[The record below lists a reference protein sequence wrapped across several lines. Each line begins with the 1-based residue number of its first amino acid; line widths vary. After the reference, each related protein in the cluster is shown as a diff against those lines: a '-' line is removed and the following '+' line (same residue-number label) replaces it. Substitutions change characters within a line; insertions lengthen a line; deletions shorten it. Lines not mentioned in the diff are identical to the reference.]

1 MDTNEPIKVEVNE
14 VNIEDGQ
21 PSTIESASKAL
32 SDGSREES
40 PSYKQHTWT
49 VEQRLTLNMLGEYSN
64 HWKDKTAVFNH
75 FHKSDLRNR
84 GGLRRA
90 VVNTQYNDMRK
101 KFDPADALKKLQATL
116 SPYDRMKL
124 ASRPALERKAKEI
137 GIRLNA
143 KWPTNSSTLGTIF
156 DKHDA
161 QGHKRKR
168 ADPIDEA
175 RTDYLSHRSQSG
187 SQTPSH
193 PRAVHEYHLAP
204 PKTPTKMYGQQ
215 RDNGPLTPPDSRR
228 RKVPRLNADKRLAH
242 IGFRAFTAQSQGT
255 YSSILGIRGELL
267 CTLSKVFCFIY

>member
-1 MDTNEPIKVEVNE
+1 METNDEIKVEVNE
-14 VNIEDGQ
+14 IDIEDGQ
-21 PSTIESASKAL
+21 PSTIEPASKAL
-32 SDGSREES
+32 SDGSRKES

-49 VEQRLTLNMLGEYSN
+49 VEQRLTLTMLGEYSN
-64 HWKDKTAVFNH
+64 NWKEKTAVFNQ

-124 ASRPALERKAKEI
+124 ASRPTLERKANEI

-143 KWPTNSSTLGTIF
+143 KWPTDTSSLGTIYE
-156 DKHDA
+156 K
-161 QGHKRKR
+161 QNPRGHKRKH
-168 ADPIDEA
+168 ADLVDEA
-175 RTDYLSHRSQSG
+175 RTDYLSHRSHNG
-187 SQTPSH
+187 SQTPPH
-193 PRAVHEYHLAP
+193 PRAAHECHLAP

-215 RDNGPLTPPDSRR
+215 RDNGLLTPPDSRG
-228 RKVPRLNADKRLAH
+228 RKLQRLTADKRLAP

-267 CTLSKVFCFIY
+267 RI